1 MKVEQ
6 WRPFVLFFFSDM
18 AGGSLGIHQ
27 AARAEVFAC
36 AGLRLSPDNCKAMG
50 LTDRQ
55 GYFNLYPIY
64 RHS

>member
-6 WRPFVLFFFSDM
+6 WRPFVLFFSDM

-36 AGLRLSPDNCKAMG
+36 AGLRLSPDNRKAMG

-55 GYFNLYPIY
+55 GYFNLYPIC